1 MRATFKERLLSP
13 YGMTIVNGC
22 FALMAFLQNPL
33 ATIIAYLLW
42 LIFLVHTI
50 RHTPYNST
58 KVLYSLLVC
67 FALYV
72 IAANG
77 SALLGLWR

>member
-13 YGMTIVNGC
+13 YGMTIVNSC

-33 ATIIAYLLW
+33 ATIGAYLIW
-42 LIFLVHTI
+42 LIFLAYTIHHTA
-50 RHTPYNST
+50 YKST

-72 IAANG
+72 IAAN
-77 SALLGLWR
+77 SFVLLDLWR